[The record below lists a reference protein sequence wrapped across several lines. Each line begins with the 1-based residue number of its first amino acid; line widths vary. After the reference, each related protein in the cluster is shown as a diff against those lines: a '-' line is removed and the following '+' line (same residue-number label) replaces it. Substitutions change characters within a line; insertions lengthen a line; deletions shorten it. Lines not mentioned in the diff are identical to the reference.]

1 MWAVGMRVVEE
12 GGIKGL
18 FAGEM
23 VAIMTCAIIII
34 IIIII
39 ITTTTTT
46 YAALMY
52 DGVVVTRTGCDAIM
66 VRATGACA
74 VTCDV

>member
-1 MWAVGMRVVEE
+1 MDVLVPQTHACNINTSIVIVVV
-12 GGIKGL
+12 I
-18 FAGEM
+18 
-23 VAIMTCAIIII
+23 VTITIIII
-34 IIIII
+34 ITITII

-52 DGVVVTRTGCDAIM
+52 DGVVVTSTGCDAMM